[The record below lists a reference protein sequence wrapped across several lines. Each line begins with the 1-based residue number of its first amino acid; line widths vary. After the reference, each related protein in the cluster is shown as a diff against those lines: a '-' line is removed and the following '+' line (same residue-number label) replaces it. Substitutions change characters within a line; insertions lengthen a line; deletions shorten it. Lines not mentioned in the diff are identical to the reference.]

1 VIDPSVTSPSGDR
14 DVPFGRIMAGRRHP
28 ALQSGIVRRVARP
41 GSSGGPILGD
51 AMSASDV
58 PTPLA
63 RPRPA
68 VLRVL
73 CRTLGKAWD
82 DGIFSMAAQA
92 AFWQALSLPPLFLG
106 LLGALGYV
114 GGWFGPETVDI
125 VESKIVSFARQVFT
139 PEVVDQLIAPTAA
152 SILTRGRA
160 DVVSVG
166 FLIALWAG
174 SSAIASVVDSITEAH
189 GQYGVRH
196 PVWQRVFSLLIYLCA
211 LVVAVFTLPI
221 VALGPDLLPRVLPEA
236 WRPTGAAVVEAF
248 YYPGVGALLV
258 VVLTTVYRAALPHSP
273 PWRRLLPGALLAMV
287 VFVAAATGLRVYLT
301 VLTATGYT
309 YGALATPIAF
319 LLFAFLL
326 GLSIVLGAQLNNA
339 VQEVW
344 PARPVRHPFRAVRR
358 TPRSA
363 PRRPGRLPRFP
374 ATRPLQLPRAVHR
387 AGLRVLSRVRRPEMA
402 GRSARRM

>member
-1 VIDPSVTSPSGDR
+1 MTAAPVPVPPDPDPPAPR
-14 DVPFGRIMAGRRHP
+14 PRR
-28 ALQSGIVRRVARP
+28 A
-41 GSSGGPILGD
+41 
-51 AMSASDV
+51 
-58 PTPLA
+58 LA
-63 RPRPA
+63 RVVGRM
-68 VLRVL
+68 
-73 CRTLGKAWD
+73 LGKAWD
-82 DGIFSMAAQA
+82 DSIFSAAAQA

-106 LLGALGYV
+106 LLGSLGYV

-125 VESKIVSFARQVFT
+125 VEGKIIAFARRVFT
-139 PEVVDQLIAPTAA
+139 PEVVDQLIAPTAS

-160 DVVSVG
+160 DVVSIG

-189 GQYGVRH
+189 GQNKVRH
-196 PVWQRVFSLLIYLCA
+196 PVWQRLFSLLIYLCA
-211 LVVAVFTLPI
+211 LVVAVFTLPL
-221 VALGPDLLPRVLPEA
+221 VALGPDVLPRLLPEA
-236 WRPTGAAVVEAF
+236 WRPAAAAVVETF
-248 YYPGVGALLV
+248 YYPGVGMLLV
-258 VVLTTVYRAALPHSP
+258 LVLTTVYRAALPHSP

-344 PARPVRHPFRAVRR
+344 PATPSRYPLRVVRR
-358 TPRSA
+358 APTDGDRRSTWPGA
-363 PRRPGRLPRFP
+363 P
-374 ATRPLQLPRAVHR
+374 AARAL
-387 AGLRVLSRVRRPEMA
+387 GRVRRPGTA
-402 GRSARRM
+402 RPGRRM

>member
-1 VIDPSVTSPSGDR
+1 MTAMPHPDDPPDPPGPAAPPRAASG
-14 DVPFGRIMAGRRHP
+14 A
-28 ALQSGIVRRVARP
+28 VR
-41 GSSGGPILGD
+41 
-51 AMSASDV
+51 
-58 PTPLA
+58 
-63 RPRPA
+63 
-68 VLRVL
+68 VLR
-73 CRTLGKAWD
+73 RTLGKAWD
-82 DGIFSMAAQA
+82 DNIFSMAAQA

-114 GGWFGPETVDI
+114 GGWFGPATVGI
-125 VESKIVSFARQVFT
+125 VEAKIVAFARQVFT

-189 GQYGVRH
+189 GQKGVRH
-196 PVWQRVFSLLIYLCA
+196 PVWQRLFSLLIYLGA
-211 LVVAVFTLPI
+211 LLVAVFTLPV
-221 VALGPDLLPRVLPEA
+221 VALGPDLLPQLLPEA
-236 WRPTGAAVVEAF
+236 GRPVAEAAVRTF
-248 YYPGVGALLV
+248 YYPGIGALLV

-273 PWRRLLPGALLAMV
+273 PWRRLLPGAVTAMV

-326 GLSIVLGAQLNNA
+326 GLSIVLGAHLNNA
-339 VQEVW
+339 VEEAW
-344 PARPVRHPFRAVRR
+344 
-358 TPRSA
+358 
-363 PRRPGRLPRFP
+363 P
-374 ATRPLQLPRAVHR
+374 ATRPGRERTAPA
-387 AGLRVLSRVRRPEMA
+387 VRRLRA
-402 GRSARRM
+402 RAARRIPLRIRHGVARPPAAGPGLVTGGIVRGVLVRGRAWRARARRAAVVGRPSRP

>member
-1 VIDPSVTSPSGDR
+1 MTAAPDP
-14 DVPFGRIMAGRRHP
+14 
-28 ALQSGIVRRVARP
+28 
-41 GSSGGPILGD
+41 D
-51 AMSASDV
+51 A
-58 PTPLA
+58 
-63 RPRPA
+63 PRPA
-68 VLRVL
+68 PSSRSAGLRLVA
-73 CRTLGKAWD
+73 RTLGKAWD
-82 DGIFSMAAQA
+82 DNIFSMSAQA

-114 GGWFGPETVDI
+114 GGWFGPATVGI
-125 VESKIVSFARQVFT
+125 VEGKIVTFAREVFT
-139 PEVVDQLIAPTAA
+139 PEVVDELIAPTAA

-166 FLIALWAG
+166 FVIALWAG

-189 GQYGVRH
+189 GQKDVRH
-196 PVWQRVFSLLIYLCA
+196 PVWQRVFSLQIYLCA
-211 LVVAVFTLPI
+211 LVVAVFTLPM
-221 VALGPDLLPRVLPEA
+221 VALGPDLLPQVLPQG
-236 WRPTGAAVVEAF
+236 WRPTATALVGAF

-301 VLTATGYT
+301 VLTSTGYT

-339 VQEVW
+339 VEEVW
-344 PARPVRHPFRAVRR
+344 PAPLTARERRLRAVASATARVRAVTPRPPGRVLRRVPPVDGRAQRARRRPETQVWRSDERPSRRTGSDERAVRR
-358 TPRSA
+358 ERGWEWRGDQAGHSPRPWRSGMRA
-363 PRRPGRLPRFP
+363 QASPPG
-374 ATRPLQLPRAVHR
+374 
-387 AGLRVLSRVRRPEMA
+387 GSD
-402 GRSARRM
+402 S

>member
-1 VIDPSVTSPSGDR
+1 MLRS
-14 DVPFGRIMAGRRHP
+14 RIA
-28 ALQSGIVRRVARP
+28 RRVAAPSRRGP
-41 GSSGGPILGD
+41 PILYA
-51 AMSASDV
+51 AMTATPAS
-58 PTPLA
+58 PPAATPLPHD
-63 RPRPA
+63 RGR
-68 VLRVL
+68 LRVL
-73 CRTLGKAWD
+73 GRVLGRTLGKAWD
-82 DGIFSMAAQA
+82 DNIFSMSAQA

-114 GGWFGPETVDI
+114 GGWFGPATVGI
-125 VESKIVSFARQVFT
+125 VEGKIVVFARQVFT

-189 GQYGVRH
+189 GQKGVRH

-211 LVVAVFTLPI
+211 LVVAVFTLPV
-221 VALGPDLLPRVLPEA
+221 VALGPDLLPQVLPEG
-236 WRPTGAAVVEAF
+236 WRPMAAAAVETF

-273 PWRRLLPGALLAMV
+273 PWRRLLPGAVAAMV

-301 VLTATGYT
+301 VLTETGYT

-339 VQEVW
+339 VEEAW
-344 PARPVRHPFRAVRR
+344 PTARPERERGLSVVR
-358 TPRSA
+358 A
-363 PRRPGRLPRFP
+363 PDADLAPAGRI
-374 ATRPLQLPRAVHR
+374 V
-387 AGLRVLSRVRRPEMA
+387 GLRVDTRILGPRVVGSRVLRRSRALRERVRRPVPA
-402 GRSARRM
+402 GRAPRA

>member
-1 VIDPSVTSPSGDR
+1 LRSRIARRVDPVRAEARAILD
-14 DVPFGRIMAGRRHP
+14 DAMAGP
-28 ALQSGIVRRVARP
+28 DAPPPLPARP
-41 GSSGGPILGD
+41 AP
-51 AMSASDV
+51 V
-58 PTPLA
+58 
-63 RPRPA
+63 
-68 VLRVL
+68 RVL
-73 CRTLGKAWD
+73 GRTLGKAWD

-106 LLGALGYV
+106 LLGSLGYV

-125 VESKIVSFARQVFT
+125 VESKIVAFARQIFT

-166 FLIALWAG
+166 FLLALWAG
-174 SSAIASVVDSITEAH
+174 SSAIASVVDSITVAH
-189 GQYGVRH
+189 DQHRVRH
-196 PVWQRVFSLLIYLCA
+196 PVWQRLFSLLIYLGA
-211 LVVAVFTLPI
+211 LVVAVFTLPV
-221 VALGPDLLPRVLPEA
+221 VALGPDLLPQVLPEP
-236 WRPTGAAVVEAF
+236 WRPTAAAVVEAF
-248 YYPGVGALLV
+248 YYPVVGALLV
-258 VVLTTVYRAALPHSP
+258 MVLTTVYRAALPHSP

-301 VLTATGYT
+301 VLTGAGYT

-344 PARPVRHPFRAVRR
+344 PARPTRHPLRVVRTAR
-358 TPRSA
+358 RQVL
-363 PRRPGRLPRFP
+363 RRPPRFP
-374 ATRPLQLPRAVHR
+374 ASRPLPLPHAVHR
-387 AGLRVLSRVRRPEMA
+387 AGLRVLSRVRRPELA
-402 GRSARRM
+402 RRPARRM

>member
-1 VIDPSVTSPSGDR
+1 MTASPVPSAAPCP
-14 DVPFGRIMAGRRHP
+14 VPRAR
-28 ALQSGIVRRVARP
+28 RRV
-41 GSSGGPILGD
+41 LG
-51 AMSASDV
+51 
-58 PTPLA
+58 
-63 RPRPA
+63 
-68 VLRVL
+68 RVL
-73 CRTLGKAWD
+73 GRTLGKAWD
-82 DGIFSMAAQA
+82 DDIFSAAAQA

-114 GGWFGPETVDI
+114 GGWFGPATVGI
-125 VESKIVSFARQVFT
+125 VEAKIVLFARQVFT

-189 GQYGVRH
+189 GQKGVRH
-196 PVWQRVFSLLIYLCA
+196 PVWQRLFSLLIYLGA
-211 LVVAVFTLPI
+211 LLVAVFTLPV
-221 VALGPDLLPRVLPEA
+221 VALGPDLLPQLLPEA
-236 WRPTGAAVVEAF
+236 GRPVAEAAVRTF
-248 YYPGVGALLV
+248 YYPGIGALLV

-273 PWRRLLPGALLAMV
+273 PWRRLLPGAVTAMV

-326 GLSIVLGAQLNNA
+326 GLAIVLGAHLNNA
-339 VQEVW
+339 VEEAW
-344 PARPVRHPFRAVRR
+344 PAARPERERGLSVVRAPDPDR
-358 TPRSA
+358 TPAGRIVGVRVDTRILG
-363 PRRPGRLPRFP
+363 PRVVGS
-374 ATRPLQLPRAVHR
+374 
-387 AGLRVLSRVRRPEMA
+387 RVLRRGRALRERVRRPALA
-402 GRSARRM
+402 GRGPRP

>member
-1 VIDPSVTSPSGDR
+1 MTTAPAPSAV
-14 DVPFGRIMAGRRHP
+14 
-28 ALQSGIVRRVARP
+28 
-41 GSSGGPILGD
+41 
-51 AMSASDV
+51 
-58 PTPLA
+58 
-63 RPRPA
+63 PRPLPRA
-68 VLRVL
+68 RHRVL
-73 CRTLGKAWD
+73 GRVLGRTLGKAWD
-82 DGIFSMAAQA
+82 DNIFSMAAQA

-114 GGWFGPETVDI
+114 GGWFGPATVGI
-125 VESKIVSFARQVFT
+125 VEGKIVAFARQIFT

-174 SSAIASVVDSITEAH
+174 SSAIASVVDSVTEAH
-189 GQYGVRH
+189 GQKGVRH

-211 LVVAVFTLPI
+211 LLVAVFALPV
-221 VALGPDLLPRVLPEA
+221 VALGPDLLPQVMPEP
-236 WRPTGAAVVEAF
+236 WRPAAAAVVRTF

-258 VVLTTVYRAALPHSP
+258 VVLTTVYRAALPDSP
-273 PWRRLLPGALLAMV
+273 PWRRLLPGAVAAIA

-339 VQEVW
+339 VDEAW
-344 PARPVRHPFRAVRR
+344 PAPRPSREPAIGVVRAPDTDRAPAGRIVGVRVDTR
-358 TPRSA
+358 ILG
-363 PRRPGRLPRFP
+363 RRVVGSRALRRGR
-374 ATRPLQLPRAVHR
+374 A
-387 AGLRVLSRVRRPEMA
+387 LRDRVRRPAFA
-402 GRSARRM
+402 GRAPRP

>member
-1 VIDPSVTSPSGDR
+1 LR
-14 DVPFGRIMAGRRHP
+14 Y
-28 ALQSGIVRRVARP
+28 GIVRRVAAVSARVEP
-41 GSSGGPILGD
+41 AGWSILGG
-51 AMSASDV
+51 AMTAAPVPVPPDPDPPAS
-58 PTPLA
+58 
-63 RPRPA
+63 RPRGA
-68 VLRVL
+68 LSRVVG
-73 CRTLGKAWD
+73 RTLGKSWD

-106 LLGALGYV
+106 LLGSLGYV

-125 VESKIVSFARQVFT
+125 VEGKIVGFARRVFT
-139 PEVVDQLIAPTAA
+139 PEVVDQLIAPTAS

-196 PVWQRVFSLLIYLCA
+196 PVWQRLFSLLIYLCA
-211 LVVAVFTLPI
+211 LMIAVFTLPL
-221 VALGPDLLPRVLPEA
+221 VALGPDLLPRLLPEA
-236 WRPTGAAVVEAF
+236 WRATAAAVVETF
-248 YYPGVGALLV
+248 YYPGVGMLLV
-258 VVLTTVYRAALPHSP
+258 LVLTTVYRAALPQSP
-273 PWRRLLPGALLAMV
+273 PWRRLLPGALLAML

-309 YGALATPIAF
+309 YGALATPVAF

-344 PARPVRHPFRAVRR
+344 PVRPVRSPLQVVRR
-358 TPRSA
+358 TPVAPHPAAVPLRRA
-363 PRRPGRLPRFP
+363 ARTTGGRVLARGRTGRPVPARGPRRR
-374 ATRPLQLPRAVHR
+374 
-387 AGLRVLSRVRRPEMA
+387 
-402 GRSARRM
+402 